1 MGYATT
7 NRKKIMDFLKASSDR
22 TVTLYGLGVFWG
34 VVIELLGIVF

>member
-22 TVTLYGLGVFWG
+22 TVTAADVDHYLKEQESEVN
-34 VVIELLGIVF
+34 ITT